1 MSHLAC
7 TCMQALLSSHDQQV
21 EVFPYTQAWWYCV
34 LFNSH
39 SVPIPHLPT
48 YWQLTESYMK
58 QLLYLKANVIHFLK
72 QSLRLSKTQLLTK
85 VRLYK
90 YFWLSVTAAM
100 FCLISNFNKGHLC
113 MWEVGVVFGII
124 NNYWPALLI
133 HGNRSLVFEG
143 PTVYMD
149 LFIS

>member
-1 MSHLAC
+1 MSHMAC

-21 EVFPYTQAWWYCV
+21 EVFPHTQTWWYTT
-34 LFNSH
+34 
-39 SVPIPHLPT
+39 PT